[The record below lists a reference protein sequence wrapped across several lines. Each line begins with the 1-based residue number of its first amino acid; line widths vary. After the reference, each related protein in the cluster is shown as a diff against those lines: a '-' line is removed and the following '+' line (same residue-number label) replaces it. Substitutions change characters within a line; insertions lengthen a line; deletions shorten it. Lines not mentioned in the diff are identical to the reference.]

1 MTRDSGGG
9 GGANGASGA
18 SEGSEGSKVEI
29 IVAVC
34 GHPVLYDTT
43 AVFYRD
49 KFKKEEAFRPLSFHV
64 VHG

>member
-1 MTRDSGGG
+1 M
-9 GGANGASGA
+9 
-18 SEGSEGSKVEI
+18 EEKL